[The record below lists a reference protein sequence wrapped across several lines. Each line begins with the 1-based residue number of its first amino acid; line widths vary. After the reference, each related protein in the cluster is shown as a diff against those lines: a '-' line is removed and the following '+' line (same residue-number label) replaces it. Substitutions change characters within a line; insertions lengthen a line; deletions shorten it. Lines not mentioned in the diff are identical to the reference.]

1 LKVLCR
7 ICNTYTVLVCLAGQ
21 DVKYFSAEFN
31 NETFFTEPSSA
42 APPTEGSGGF
52 GGTVYF
58 NPSYVEEGILM
69 DLVKKQV

>member
-1 LKVLCR
+1 VLWR

-42 APPTEGSGGF
+42 APPTVSPPLLPE
-52 GGTVYF
+52 TEAKVHLD
-58 NPSYVEEGILM
+58 IR
-69 DLVKKQV
+69 